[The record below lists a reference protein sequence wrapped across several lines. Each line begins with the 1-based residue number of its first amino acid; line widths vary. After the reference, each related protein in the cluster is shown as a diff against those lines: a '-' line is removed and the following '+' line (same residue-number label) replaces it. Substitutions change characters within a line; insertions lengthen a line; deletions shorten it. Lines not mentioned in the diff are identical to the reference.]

1 MVEYAASGRDHHG
14 RQAGARICAALR
26 ADDAGLSAAVRHP
39 VDDPHPHRHP
49 GAPRPGPD
57 AGGAVMNFDMGAYG
71 AYIWPAYAIS
81 AAALIGVTVWTLA
94 AYARAKAKLKALE
107 RK

>member
-1 MVEYAASGRDHHG
+1 
-14 RQAGARICAALR
+14 
-26 ADDAGLSAAVRHP
+26 
-39 VDDPHPHRHP
+39 
-49 GAPRPGPD
+49 
-57 AGGAVMNFDMGAYG
+57 MNFDMGDYG

-81 AAALIGVTVWTLA
+81 AAALIGVTAWTLV